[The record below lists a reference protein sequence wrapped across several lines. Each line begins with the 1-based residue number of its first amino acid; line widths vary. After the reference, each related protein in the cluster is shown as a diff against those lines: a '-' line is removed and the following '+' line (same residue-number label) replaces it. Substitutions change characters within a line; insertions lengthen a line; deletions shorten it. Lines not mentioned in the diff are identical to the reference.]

1 MSLNVCTSLLER
13 TPNYIVHLSKWI
25 FIHSLFIV
33 RSGSRISRID
43 KLILVFLLLSK
54 QSESWTLQSLE
65 RKSSFEPRFVTR
77 SEYFSY
83 YTRIYERKTRNTF
96 TFHRRTFYFAAT
108 IHAFRSEKGCT
119 GSSSLKSRGVS
130 F

>member
-13 TPNYIVHLSKWI
+13 TSNYIVHLSKWI

-83 YTRIYERKTRNTF
+83 YTRIYERKTRNLLF
-96 TFHRRTFYFAAT
+96 TDVHSTLQRRSM
-108 IHAFRSEKGCT
+108 RSEAK
-119 GSSSLKSRGVS
+119 KDVQARVA
-130 F
+130 